1 MISKKKYYQLV
12 ENSFFFIEGKDRVNF
27 LQGLTSN
34 DIYKV
39 SENQISYSAILQQST
54 SVHLMGY
61 SYLFSI
67 IFALGIM
74 SIILNILENKY
85 LNLTKI
91 VLVFPL
97 ITGIL
102 LLCIRVS
109 MLTGVNG

>member
-1 MISKKKYYQLV
+1 
-12 ENSFFFIEGKDRVNF
+12 
-27 LQGLTSN
+27 
-34 DIYKV
+34 
-39 SENQISYSAILQQST
+39 
-54 SVHLMGY
+54 MGY

-74 SIILNILENKY
+74 SVILNILENKN

-97 ITGIL
+97 IVGIL

>member
-1 MISKKKYYQLV
+1 MFLISILSIFGIIILYKKNKEYRVIILPI
-12 ENSFFFIEGKDRVNF
+12 SFLI
-27 LQGLTSN
+27 
-34 DIYKV
+34 
-39 SENQISYSAILQQST
+39 ISYSAILQQST

-67 IFALGIM
+67 IFSLGIM
-74 SIILNILENKY
+74 SIILNILKNKN

-109 MLTGVNG
+109 MLTGSKWLV

>member
-1 MISKKKYYQLV
+1 
-12 ENSFFFIEGKDRVNF
+12 
-27 LQGLTSN
+27 
-34 DIYKV
+34 
-39 SENQISYSAILQQST
+39 
-54 SVHLMGY
+54 
-61 SYLFSI
+61 
-67 IFALGIM
+67 M
-74 SIILNILENKY
+74 SIILNILKNKN